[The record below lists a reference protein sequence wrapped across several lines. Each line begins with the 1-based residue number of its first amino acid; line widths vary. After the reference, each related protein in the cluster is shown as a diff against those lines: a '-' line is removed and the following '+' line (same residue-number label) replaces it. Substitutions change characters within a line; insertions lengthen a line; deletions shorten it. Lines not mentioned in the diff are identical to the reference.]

1 MSLEKGF
8 TNCIIVSVMA
18 FLLIT
23 ACISDISPSSDVNN
37 NQSSSTETLL
47 SADLIGLP
55 LSEPGP
61 YSVGIRRNINFVD
74 TSRNNREVYLTI
86 WYPALKSD
94 ESASEPISDAQA
106 DISSAPYPV
115 ILSSS
120 KVGFIFAKQLVSY
133 GFVYVGINGI
143 DTYMHFD
150 QKAFDQP
157 LDIIFALDQVS
168 VTPPAGLEVMLDTQK
183 AGTLGYSF
191 DGTNSLFLSGAR
203 VDPEYYLSYCVQAS
217 GMEPPLEYSYLN
229 YYCNLS
235 PKWNELSDYIGMDV
249 TKSEDGL
256 WQPITDERIRAVMP
270 MAADG
275 AWFFG
280 EKGLAAAN
288 RAVLMIQA
296 SKDSQYQPA
305 EGAFIF
311 EHLGSKD
318 KTMVS
323 FLGQQHMM
331 IYDQIQIDRMRHF
344 TVAFF
349 SHQLQ
354 GKADM
359 AYYYSQEFI
368 EQFGDLAYGFYPEE

>member
-1 MSLEKGF
+1 MVILF
-8 TNCIIVSVMA
+8 
-18 FLLIT
+18 IT
-23 ACISDISPSSDVNN
+23 DCNPAISPSSEVDNTQITTNEAV
-37 NQSSSTETLL
+37 QSAEVVR
-47 SADLIGLP
+47 LP
-55 LSEPGP
+55 LSEPG
-61 YSVGIRRNINFVD
+61 SFTVGIRRNINFVD
-74 TSRNNREVYLTI
+74 TNRNNREVYLTI
-86 WYPALKSD
+86 WYPAIKPD
-94 ESASEPISDAQA
+94 ESATEPYLDALA
-106 DISSAPYPV
+106 DLSSAPYPV

-120 KVGFIFAKQLVSY
+120 KLGFIFAKQLVSY

-150 QKAFDQP
+150 KNAFDQP

-168 VTPPAGLEVMLDTQK
+168 VAPVEGLEGLLDTQK
-183 AGTLGYSF
+183 AGTVGYSF

-203 VDPEYYLSYCVQAS
+203 VDPEYYLSYCKQAS
-217 GMEPPLEYSYLN
+217 VMEPPLEYCYLN
-229 YYCNLS
+229 YYCYLS
-235 PKWNELSDYIGMDV
+235 TKWNELSDYIGKDI
-249 TKSEDGL
+249 TASEDGL

-270 MAADG
+270 MAPDG

-288 RAVLMIQA
+288 RAVFMIQA
-296 SKDSQYQPA
+296 SKDSQYQPT

-323 FLGQQHMM
+323 FIGQQHMM
-331 IYDQIQIDRMRHF
+331 IYDPIQIDRMAHF
-344 TVAFF
+344 AVAFF

-354 GKADM
+354 GNDDM

-368 EQFGDLAYGFYPEE
+368 EQYEYLAFGLYSEE